1 MERLAMF
8 RELLVPYINARSAEA
23 PLTMALALAERSQG
37 HVVLL
42 VIVDVPAPI
51 PNDWTGM
58 SYSMYLQLHKE
69 AHARADA
76 LAEKL
81 RERVANA
88 SQPVE
93 VRVADALALYPSST
107 ATMHA
112 HYADITVVPS
122 MTAQDGAEIH
132 DFFQDL
138 LLDSGR
144 PVLVVPPQ
152 AQMIAIPP
160 KRVVVAWRPKREAA
174 RAVHDAMPLLKTAEQ
189 VDVLVVD
196 PKVGENAHGEEP
208 GADIAAHLARHGLNV
223 QAVMRP
229 SLGASA
235 GAAILDYAK
244 HVGAHLVVAG
254 GYGHSRLRERILGG
268 ATRDLLYTTS
278 LPVLFSH

>member
-1 MERLAMF
+1 MF
-8 RELLVPYINARSAEA
+8 RDILVPYVNSRSAEA
-23 PLTMALALAERSQG
+23 PLAMAAALAERSNG
-37 HVVLL
+37 HVTQL

-51 PNDWTGM
+51 PNDWSGM
-58 SYSMYLQLHKE
+58 SYSMYLQMHQE

-76 LAEKL
+76 LAANL
-81 RERVANA
+81 RERVANTSPA
-88 SQPVE
+88 VE

-132 DFFQDL
+132 DFFQDI

-144 PVLVVPPQ
+144 PVLVVPPKQ
-152 AQMIAIPP
+152 QTTAILP
-160 KRVVVAWRPKREAA
+160 KRVVVAWQPTREAA

-196 PKVGENAHGEEP
+196 PKVGERAHGEEP

-223 QAVMRP
+223 QVVVRP
-229 SLGASA
+229 SLGASS

-244 HVGAHLVVAG
+244 SIGADLIVAG
-254 GYGHSRLRERILGG
+254 GYGHSRLRERVLGG
-268 ATRDLLYTTS
+268 TTRDLLHSTS
-278 LPVLFSH
+278 LPVLFAH

>member
-1 MERLAMF
+1 MF
-8 RELLVPYINARSAEA
+8 KDILVPYINSRSAET
-23 PLTMALALAERSQG
+23 PLAMAIALAERSNG
-37 HVVLL
+37 HVTQL

-51 PNDWTGM
+51 PNDWSGM
-58 SYSMYLQLHKE
+58 SYSMYLQMHQE

-76 LAEKL
+76 LAAKL

-112 HYADITVVPS
+112 HYADIAVVPS
-122 MTAQDGAEIH
+122 MTAQDGAEVH

-152 AQMIAIPP
+152 LQTIAIPP
-160 KRVVVAWRPKREAA
+160 KRVVVAWRPTREAA

-196 PKVGENAHGEEP
+196 PNVGERAHGEEP

-235 GAAILDYAK
+235 GVAILDYAK
-244 HVGAHLVVAG
+244 HVGADLIVAG
-254 GYGHSRLRERILGG
+254 GYGHSRLRERMLGG
-268 ATRDLLYTTS
+268 TTRDLLHTTA
-278 LPVLFSH
+278 LPVLFAH